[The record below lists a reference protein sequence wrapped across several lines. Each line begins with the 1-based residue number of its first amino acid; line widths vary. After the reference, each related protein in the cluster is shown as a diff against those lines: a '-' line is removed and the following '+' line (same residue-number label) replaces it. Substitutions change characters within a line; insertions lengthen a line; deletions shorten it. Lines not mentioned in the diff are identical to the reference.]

1 MNINTMKQETVVQTL
16 KDAGCPEDFAAR
28 FLQVMECGST
38 AEQLRLLS
46 CQRCKLLEQ
55 VHIEQKK
62 LDCLDY
68 LRYSLKSK
76 SAKAA
81 SPRDENE

>member
-1 MNINTMKQETVVQTL
+1 MNFNTMKQETVVQTL
-16 KDAGCPEDFAAR
+16 KDAGCPEDFVAR
-28 FLQVMECGST
+28 FLQVMERGST

-68 LRYSLKSK
+68 LRYSLQKQ
-76 SAKAA
+76 SAKTAL
-81 SPRDENE
+81 PREKT